1 MRMSDFKENV
11 EKLNVRGIV
20 LSSVMTAFGLVVA
33 LVWKDTIIATVDYLL
48 PNTDDGTLQGMYISA
63 TAVTLLVIVLA
74 KFCLLYT
81 SPSPRDTTASRMPSS
96 A

>member
-1 MRMSDFKENV
+1 
-11 EKLNVRGIV
+11 
-20 LSSVMTAFGLVVA
+20 VA

-74 KFCLLYT
+74 KFAIKLNEKVEREIDRVQ
-81 SPSPRDTTASRMPSS
+81 SFFEDDDNEE
-96 A
+96 